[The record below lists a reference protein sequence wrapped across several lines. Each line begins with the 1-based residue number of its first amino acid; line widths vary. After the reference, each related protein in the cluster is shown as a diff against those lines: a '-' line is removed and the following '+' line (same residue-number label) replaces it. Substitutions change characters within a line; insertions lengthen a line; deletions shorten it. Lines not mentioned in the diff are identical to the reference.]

1 MIIKTARQLKDK
13 IANISG
19 NDSKKSQALIR
30 KYMMERFLCR
40 LSRSKYK
47 DNFVLKGGMLV
58 SAFVGVE
65 SRSTMDIDTTV
76 KSIML
81 TKENAEKII
90 REIAE
95 MDLDDGIIY
104 EVKQAEEIMQEHD
117 YSGVRLTVTAVLERL
132 RDVIKIDIS
141 TGDEIVP
148 SAIEFSYPAMFDNE
162 KINIWS
168 YNIETVLAEKLETV
182 VARSTLNTRM
192 RDFYDIHTLWNEKS
206 KKINEDV
213 LRSATLNVARKRGTL
228 KYFESIDE
236 ILDEIE
242 NSEYLQ
248 NYWNNYKK
256 SNYYVGG
263 LTWQTVVKTTA
274 DILKKTIAI
283 GAVV

>member
-1 MIIKTARQLKDK
+1 M
-13 IANISG
+13 
-19 NDSKKSQALIR
+19 
-30 KYMMERFLCR
+30 
-40 LSRSKYK
+40 
-47 DNFVLKGGMLV
+47 
-58 SAFVGVE
+58 
-65 SRSTMDIDTTV
+65 
-76 KSIML
+76 
-81 TKENAEKII
+81 
-90 REIAE
+90 
-95 MDLDDGIIY
+95 
-104 EVKQAEEIMQEHD
+104 
-117 YSGVRLTVTAVLERL
+117 RLTVTAVLERL